1 MRNLI
6 ISLCTMALKI
16 QIFMFCN
23 TNALMQPTNKKEKVT
38 NMNNYSRI
46 NVFND
51 TSSWEPIFY

>member
-1 MRNLI
+1 
-6 ISLCTMALKI
+6 MALKI